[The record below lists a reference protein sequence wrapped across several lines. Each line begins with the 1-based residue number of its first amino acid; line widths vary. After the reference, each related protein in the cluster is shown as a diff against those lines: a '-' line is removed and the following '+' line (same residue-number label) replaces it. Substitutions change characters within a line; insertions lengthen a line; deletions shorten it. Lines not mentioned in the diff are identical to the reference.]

1 MSVKRA
7 LAPAVIACA
16 AMSVRPSLSSGAAL
30 LAALLLA
37 GAPLSV
43 AAQPDETGLV
53 LQWLRGGW
61 RSPLLCTFAGEPRQ
75 GVRRIVIAPG
85 PPQSER
91 RVDRITFTSLA
102 AREAERCRN
111 PLGGDAPNLVGSLLV
126 GYTAKR
132 PHSDTPQREFQ
143 QLLKAGRFD
152 LEIVSGRLRVGS
164 ASQDPQSLPE
174 VDFAGGRAEVGEIPE
189 GSDVARTLVDFGPRR
204 RLWLA
209 LETRDGTR
217 IELPLVQFEQR

>member
-1 MSVKRA
+1 M
-7 LAPAVIACA
+7 P
-16 AMSVRPSLSSGAAL
+16 VRPARSRVSRCTAL
-30 LAALLLA
+30 LVGFGLS
-37 GAPLSV
+37 GAPLPA
-43 AAQPDETGLV
+43 AAQPSETALV
-53 LQWLRGGW
+53 LEWLRGGW

-75 GVRRIVIAPG
+75 GVRRVVIAPG

-91 RVDRITFTSLA
+91 HVDRITFTSLA
-102 AREAERCRN
+102 ARDAERCRN

-143 QLLKAGRFD
+143 QLLKEGRFD
-152 LEIVSGRLRVGS
+152 LEIVSGRLRVGP
-164 ASQDPQSLPE
+164 ASQEPQSLPE
-174 VDFAGGRAEVGEIPE
+174 VDFAGGRAEVGDIPE